1 MNSLENFDVADAFLL
16 FGATGDLAQKKI
28 FPALYELTAEG
39 RLDMPVVGI
48 ARSEWN
54 HDQLR
59 DRARESIRE
68 QIGSVAKESIIE
80 NLCSRIRYLAGDY
93 TQQETFQKLADL
105 TDHAQLPVSFL
116 AIPPDMFDDVVEGM
130 AAAGMTDRG
139 RVVVEKP
146 FGRDL
151 ESAKQ
156 LNAVLHRHL
165 DESQIFRIDHFLGK
179 EPVQNLLVFR
189 FANSML
195 EPIWNRNH
203 VESVS
208 ITMAESFGV
217 EGRGRFYDQVGAIRD
232 VVQNHLLEMVALL
245 AMEPPASND
254 SAAMRDEKVKV
265 FKAMRPL
272 NPEEVVRGQFE
283 GYLNEEGVS
292 PNSDVET
299 FAALKLEIDSWRWA
313 GVPFYIRAGKSLAKT
328 VTEAVITF
336 KHPPRMLFTD
346 ENQCPKAN
354 QLTFRM
360 KPDESITLNLQAKVP
375 GMGMISRDVDL
386 SVDYG
391 QMLGGDGPD
400 AYERLIADALV
411 GDERLFARQD
421 GVEEAWRIIQPVL
434 RPTRYV
440 VPYKPG
446 SWGPAEAEDYFPSSE
461 N

>member
-1 MNSLENFDVADAFLL
+1 
-16 FGATGDLAQKKI
+16 
-28 FPALYELTAEG
+28 
-39 RLDMPVVGI
+39 
-48 ARSEWN
+48 
-54 HDQLR
+54 
-59 DRARESIRE
+59 
-68 QIGSVAKESIIE
+68 
-80 NLCSRIRYLAGDY
+80 
-93 TQQETFQKLADL
+93 
-105 TDHAQLPVSFL
+105 
-116 AIPPDMFDDVVEGM
+116 
-130 AAAGMTDRG
+130 
-139 RVVVEKP
+139 
-146 FGRDL
+146 
-151 ESAKQ
+151 
-156 LNAVLHRHL
+156 
-165 DESQIFRIDHFLGK
+165 
-179 EPVQNLLVFR
+179 
-189 FANSML
+189 
-195 EPIWNRNH
+195 
-203 VESVS
+203 
-208 ITMAESFGV
+208 MAESFGV
-217 EGRGRFYDQVGAIRD
+217 EGRGRFYDQVGTIRD

-265 FKAMRPL
+265 FKAIRPL

-283 GYLNEEGVS
+283 GYLDEEGVS

-313 GVPFYIRAGKSLAKT
+313 GVPFYIRAGKSLATT
-328 VTEAVITF
+328 VTEAVIKF

-354 QLTFRM
+354 RLIFRM

-375 GMGMISRDVDL
+375 GMAMISRDVDL

-440 VPYKPG
+440 VPYRPG
-446 SWGPAEAEDYFPSSE
+446 SWGPAEAEEYFPSNS